1 MFRAR
6 LKLNALLLW
15 MPKGL
20 EAKEDEQDQA
30 ECALKAFRAET
41 PGGHRPRELLLW
53 KSFYI
58 IQNANAG
65 YIKWCF
71 I

>member
-1 MFRAR
+1 
-6 LKLNALLLW
+6 

-41 PGGHRPRELLLW
+41 PGGHRPRELLL
-53 KSFYI
+53 
-58 IQNANAG
+58 
-65 YIKWCF
+65 
-71 I
+71 